1 MQQISDSEV
10 PPLRLPP
17 AFHLFV
23 NRTASPPPQHRTA
36 DRPPGLGLRAAA
48 DLPPAAGA
56 LRPPGR
62 RTSPRRDGGPWD
74 GCAWFPAAQVAWA
87 LHKKRSFKKW
97 QPSVG
102 GARRL
107 LFGRRVVK
115 EGMGELQLWVGE
127 WLFQSISF
135 VGPRGH

>member
-62 RTSPRRDGGPWD
+62 RTSPRRTVVRGTVVRGFRRHRWRGRSTRREVLRSGSHQLGEPGG
-74 GCAWFPAAQVAWA
+74 CCSA
-87 LHKKRSFKKW
+87 
-97 QPSVG
+97 
-102 GARRL
+102 
-107 LFGRRVVK
+107 
-115 EGMGELQLWVGE
+115 EE
-127 WLFQSISF
+127 W
-135 VGPRGH
+135 